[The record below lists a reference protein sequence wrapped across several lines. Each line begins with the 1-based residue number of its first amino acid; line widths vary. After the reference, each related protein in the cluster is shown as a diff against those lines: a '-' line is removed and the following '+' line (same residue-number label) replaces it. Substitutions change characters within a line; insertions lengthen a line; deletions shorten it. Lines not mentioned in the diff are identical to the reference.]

1 MRSYYY
7 DLLGYIRLNK
17 CSNFLFNKP
26 KLTIDALL
34 GIQDGTLKHW
44 MVKAQNQTQKTSS
57 RFGGVHCRNPT
68 LLLTNGGWKTVRSLG
83 RKWQIPVSDGLKGS
97 QGDLKIKKYQTA
109 TKSNGHDAKWDTP
122 QTLYDMLSTTLPTFS
137 RKKNQRTFGWTKHL
151 GIRDECFGLNFGGQV
166 ILLSIGIPGKDSQP
180 VVTPIHRRQVSEA
193 KCVQMPRWLRV
204 LKLWE
209 NFIEFIKVPTIINI
223 MYLYRYAS
231 FVFAYCQ
238 SAFFRP

>member
-97 QGDLKIKKYQTA
+97 QGDLKIKKYQTCYEIEWA
-109 TKSNGHDAKWDTP
+109 RCKMRYPSNTLWHAFYYTTYIQQEKKPTDFWVNKTSWDSGRMFWVELWGTGHLAFDWD
-122 QTLYDMLSTTLPTFS
+122 S
-137 RKKNQRTFGWTKHL
+137 R
-151 GIRDECFGLNFGGQV
+151 
-166 ILLSIGIPGKDSQP
+166 
-180 VVTPIHRRQVSEA
+180 
-193 KCVQMPRWLRV
+193 
-204 LKLWE
+204 
-209 NFIEFIKVPTIINI
+209 
-223 MYLYRYAS
+223 
-231 FVFAYCQ
+231 
-238 SAFFRP
+238 